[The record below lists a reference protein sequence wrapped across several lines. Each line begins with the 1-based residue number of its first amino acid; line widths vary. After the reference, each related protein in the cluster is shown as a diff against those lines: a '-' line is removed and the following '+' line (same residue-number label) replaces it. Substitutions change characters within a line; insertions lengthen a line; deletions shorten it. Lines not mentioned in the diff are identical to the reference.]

1 MTNEFADSRSHPENQ
16 IETAVRA
23 IGRSAVRRKVFEA
36 IYHHK
41 AKVKTVGEIAEKT
54 QLSRMR
60 VLQEGR
66 HLHSK
71 GVVTQTRRDN
81 DTGYAKIDFYHAHK
95 RRILAL
101 VSDPRKLTAM
111 ADNRRPKVIVNLP
124 KSVAIPSAGAKVKRV
139 YIDDFAS
146 FSKVK
151 KVKGADSLPPE
162 VSEDQFKRGVQAI
175 VGEPG
180 EFKDWGG
187 ERSDLYTTRL
197 RLNGKRLSAAFAFK
211 GPGLKG
217 KLVLG
222 RMGKNGDQLPRLLQE
237 AADVFFVQHW
247 REIDPL
253 VVETMRNL
261 VVAKSVTT
269 GKPLWFGTI
278 DGKDSHR
285 LYLAYPAEFTPKVA
299 KKKRKGRGK

>member
-1 MTNEFADSRSHPENQ
+1 MTNEVADSRSHPENQ

-23 IGRSAVRRKVFEA
+23 IGQSVVRRAVFEA
-36 IYHHK
+36 IYYHK
-41 AKVKTVGEIAEKT
+41 AKVKTVDKIAEKT
-54 QLSRMR
+54 GLPRMR

-66 HLHSK
+66 HLQSK
-71 GVVTQTRRDN
+71 GVVIQTRKDN
-81 DTGYAKIDFYHAHK
+81 DTAYAKIDFYHAHK

-101 VSDPRKLTAM
+101 VSDPKKLTAM
-111 ADNRRPKVIVNLP
+111 VDKRRPKVVVNLP
-124 KSVAIPSAGAKVKRV
+124 KSVAIPSAGAKVNRV
-139 YIDDFAS
+139 YIDDFAA
-146 FSKVK
+146 FAKVK
-151 KVKGADSLPPE
+151 KVKGADSLPSE
-162 VSEDQFKRGVQAI
+162 VSEHQFKSGVQAI
-175 VGEPG
+175 IGEPG
-180 EFKDWGG
+180 QFKDWGG

-197 RLNGKRLSAAFAFK
+197 HLKGRRLSAAFAFK

-222 RMGKNGDQLPRLLQE
+222 KMGKNGDQLPRLLQE
-237 AADVFFVQHW
+237 EADVFFVQHW

-253 VVETMRNL
+253 VIETMRNL

-285 LYLAYPAEFTPKVA
+285 LYLAYPAEFAPKVA
-299 KKKRKGRGK
+299 KKKRKTRGK

>member
-1 MTNEFADSRSHPENQ
+1 MTNEVADSRSHPENQ

-23 IGRSAVRRKVFEA
+23 IGRSTARRKVFEA

-41 AKVKTVGEIAEKT
+41 AKVKTVGEIAKKT
-54 QLSRMR
+54 RLSRMR

-71 GVVTQTRRDN
+71 GVVMQTRRDS
-81 DTGYAKIDFYHAHK
+81 DTAYAKIDFYHAHK

-101 VSDPRKLTAM
+101 VSDPKKLTAM
-111 ADNRRPKVIVNLP
+111 VDKRRPKVIVNLP

-139 YIDDFAS
+139 YIDDFAA
-146 FSKVK
+146 FAKAK

-162 VSEDQFKRGVQAI
+162 VSEDQFKSGVQAI
-175 VGEPG
+175 IDEPG
-180 EFKDWGG
+180 QFKDWGG

-197 RLNGKRLSAAFAFK
+197 HFKGKRLSAAFAFK

-222 RMGKNGDQLPRLLQE
+222 KMGKNGDQLPRLLQE
-237 AADVFFVQHW
+237 EADVFFVQHW

-253 VVETMRNL
+253 VIKTMRNL

-285 LYLAYPAEFTPKVA
+285 LYLAYPAEFTSKTA
-299 KKKRKGRGK
+299 KKKRK

>member
-1 MTNEFADSRSHPENQ
+1 MKSPLSTSDFASNAPEQ
-16 IETAVRA
+16 IEHVARLV
-23 IGRSAVRRKVFEA
+23 GRSAHKRAVFEA
-36 IYHHK
+36 VYYHK
-41 AKVKTVGEIAEKT
+41 AKARTVNEIAKKTGLTRIQVLKAGSALAGTAFDQIDHNGDIAYARRREYHKHKKQILKLGGSREKQAKWPT
-54 QLSRMR
+54 KR
-60 VLQEGR
+60 
-66 HLHSK
+66 K
-71 GVVTQTRRDN
+71 VV
-81 DTGYAKIDFYHAHK
+81 
-95 RRILAL
+95 
-101 VSDPRKLTAM
+101 
-111 ADNRRPKVIVNLP
+111 VNLP

-146 FSKVK
+146 FGKVK
-151 KVKGADSLPPE
+151 KVNGADSLPPE

-197 RLNGKRLSAAFAFK
+197 RLNGKRLSTAFAFK

-222 RMGKNGDQLPRLLQE
+222 KMGKNGDQLPRLMQE
-237 AADVFFVQHW
+237 EADVFFVQHW
-247 REIDPL
+247 REIDPQ

-261 VVAKSVTT
+261 AIAKSVTT
-269 GKPLWFGTI
+269 GKPILYGTI

-285 LYLAYPAEFTPKVA
+285 LYLAYPAEFTPRTA
-299 KKKRKGRGK
+299 ARQKRKGRSN